1 MLVKAPTLADAFR
14 GGRLNDGSQVA
25 YGFGWENMRYKGV
38 RYMVH
43 PGGWAG
49 FKSFILRFPDQGFSA
64 IALSN
69 HSEFDLVNLPLAIAR
84 IYLADRIEVP
94 SKMFNMA

>member
-1 MLVKAPTLADAFR
+1 
-14 GGRLNDGSQVA
+14 
-25 YGFGWENMRYKGV
+25 MRYQGV

-69 HSEFDLVNLPLAIAR
+69 HSGFDLVGLPLSIAR
-84 IYLADRIEVP
+84 IYLSDRIKVP
-94 SKMFNMA
+94 SRMFNLQ